1 MKSAKARPGALPPL
15 RPENPAGFL
24 ARTARA
30 GTRLNALLIVCL
42 AQTVL
47 CLFLI
52 VALISIDTTE
62 RIRVAFVKLHPNGSY
77 HVSFNDSEQPFSL
90 FASTIDALLRKA
102 IVSRYRENPDTIVA
116 DYNAAALFMGATE
129 LQKFIDEFDAPAY
142 IEDYLS
148 CPGCPVV
155 EPVVQTLHHL
165 EDVSPRIDTLSA
177 GKVIRSTMYLNFEYR
192 DRRTGALLREEAKI
206 VPLSWHLDPAKIAAI
221 GAAGDAT
228 SMQALNVNPIGLT
241 LLSYSLADDRS
252 QDS

>member
-1 MKSAKARPGALPPL
+1 MKSANARPGPLPPL
-15 RPENPAGFL
+15 RPENPAGLL
-24 ARTARA
+24 ARIART
-30 GTRLNALLIVCL
+30 GTRVNALVIVCL
-42 AQTVL
+42 AQTGL
-47 CLFLI
+47 CLFLAA
-52 VALISIDTTE
+52 ALLTIDTGE

-102 IVSRYRENPDTIVA
+102 IVSRYRENPETIVA
-116 DYNAAALFMGATE
+116 DYNAAALFMGAAE
-129 LQKFIDEFDAPAY
+129 LRKFIAEFDAPAH
-142 IEDYLS
+142 IQQYLS
-148 CPGCPVV
+148 CAGCPVV

-165 EDVSPRIDTLSA
+165 EDVSPRIDELSA
-177 GKVIRSTMYLNFEYR
+177 GKIIRSTMYLNFQYR

-221 GAAGDAT
+221 GEAGDSA

-252 QDS
+252 GDS